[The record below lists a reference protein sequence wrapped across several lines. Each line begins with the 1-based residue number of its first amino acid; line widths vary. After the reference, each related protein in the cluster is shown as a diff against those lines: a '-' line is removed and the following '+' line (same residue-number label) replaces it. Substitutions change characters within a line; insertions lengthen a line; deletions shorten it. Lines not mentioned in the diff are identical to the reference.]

1 MQNNFD
7 KLNEIF
13 GVRKPEE
20 GHEPDSAPETA
31 QTESTEASVPESTA
45 EPKAPAAPEAGAA
58 QNAGTPEGGAPED
71 EPAGDETKVLP
82 SIRGKGVFGGKKRA
96 KEEPVPEESEADEKQ
111 EDSDEDEKRSVN
123 PLKLIDDL
131 IYDRSKHSAEDKTQK
146 PEPVDEDEDEPLEE
160 RDYMPI
166 RTRRDGK
173 TGCLGG
179 LMYFVFVIS
188 LSIILACVGWMAASD
203 VLALN
208 KEYTESTVTLPE
220 SIFTEKEVEEENE
233 DGTVTTKTVKSADI
247 DYVADAL
254 KDAGIIE
261 YKSLFKLF
269 CSVTD
274 ADTKLD
280 PGTYE
285 LNTKC
290 DYNALVL
297 RMQTASISMV
307 ATTIMFPEGYTMQ
320 EIFEK
325 LEAEG
330 ICSVEDLMDAAANYV
345 YDYPFLEWSE
355 TGDASRLEGYL
366 FPDTYEFYQGMQAS
380 SAINKFLLNFH
391 GKLTADMYTQA
402 DNLGISLHE
411 AVIVASMI
419 EAEAANDEERANIAS
434 VIYNRLNQGMPLQID
449 ATVMYA
455 LGEHKEYLTEE
466 DLKVDSP
473 YNTYTNTGLPAGP
486 ICNPGLASINAALN
500 PASTSYLYYALD
512 TETGTHRFFTS
523 YSEFEAFTAT
533 QDYTAG

>member
-1 MQNNFD
+1 MSD
-7 KLNEIF
+7 EEKI
-13 GVRKPEE
+13 RPEE
-20 GHEPDSAPETA
+20 ENHIGRHMAPTPPPAEEPVKAAGVPATPEAPETA
-31 QTESTEASVPESTA
+31 APKAPESAAPKAPET
-45 EPKAPAAPEAGAA
+45 PKAPAAKSAK
-58 QNAGTPEGGAPED
+58 
-71 EPAGDETKVLP
+71 PA
-82 SIRGKGVFGGKKRA
+82 KK
-96 KEEPVPEESEADEKQ
+96 KPV
-111 EDSDEDEKRSVN
+111 RSVRTAR
-123 PLKLIDDL
+123 PEK
-131 IYDRSKHSAEDKTQK
+131 K
-146 PEPVDEDEDEPLEE
+146 PEPEPKKKKAAPQPVEAELDPREAE
-160 RDYMPI
+160 RAYMPI
-166 RTRRDGK
+166 RSRRDGK

-208 KEYTESTVTLPE
+208 KDYTEGTVTLPE
-220 SIFTEKEVEEENE
+220 SIFSEKQIEEENE
-233 DGTVTTKTVKSADI
+233 DGTVTTKTVQSADI
-247 DYVADAL
+247 DYVANVL

-261 YKSLFKLF
+261 YKPLFKLF
-269 CSVTD
+269 CKVTH
-274 ADTKLD
+274 ADRKLD

-307 ATTIMFPEGYTMQ
+307 TTTITFPEGYTMQ
-320 EIFEK
+320 QIFEK
-325 LEAEG
+325 LESEG
-330 ICSVEDLMDAAANYV
+330 ICSVEDLMDAAANYI

-355 TGDASRLEGYL
+355 PGDASRLEGYL
-366 FPDTYEFYQGMQAS
+366 FPDTYEFYQGEQAS

-402 DNLGISLHE
+402 DNLGISLHQ

-419 EAEAANDEERANIAS
+419 EAEAANNDERANIAS

-455 LGEHKEYLTEE
+455 LGEHKEHLTEE
-466 DLKVDSP
+466 DLKVESP

-533 QDYTAG
+533 QDYTGN

>member
-13 GVRKPEE
+13 GVRKPE
-20 GHEPDSAPETA
+20 D
-31 QTESTEASVPESTA
+31 STEAPAVPD
-45 EPKAPAAPEAGAA
+45 AA
-58 QNAGTPEGGAPED
+58 QEPETSGEQVTPEVSPEQNTAA
-71 EPAGDETKVLP
+71 EHELSGEETKILP
-82 SIRGKGVFGGKKRA
+82 SIRSKGIFGGKKRA
-96 KEEPVPEESEADEKQ
+96 QMEREVSDEPEPPVEPDEADQADDEEKHGI
-111 EDSDEDEKRSVN
+111 N
-123 PLKLIDDL
+123 PIKMLDNL
-131 IYDRSKHSAEDKTQK
+131 IYDKSKNKQDDDSDPREPED
-146 PEPVDEDEDEPLEE
+146 DYDDDEPLEE

-166 RTRRDGK
+166 RRRRDGK

-179 LMYFVFVIS
+179 IMYFVFVVS

-208 KEYTESTVTLPE
+208 KEYTEGTVTLPE
-220 SIFTEKEVEEENE
+220 SIFTEKEIEQENE
-233 DGTVTTKTVKSADI
+233 DGTVTTKTVMSADI
-247 DYVADAL
+247 DYVANAL

-261 YKSLFKLF
+261 YKPLFKLF
-269 CSVTD
+269 CSVTN
-274 ADTKLD
+274 ADIKLD

-320 EIFEK
+320 EIFQK
-325 LEAEG
+325 LEDEG

-345 YDYPFLEWSE
+345 YDYSFLDWSE
-355 TGDASRLEGYL
+355 LGDASRLEGYL

-402 DNLGISLHE
+402 SNLNISLHQ
-411 AVIVASMI
+411 AVIIASMI
-419 EAEAANDEERANIAS
+419 ESEAANDEERAIIAS

-466 DLKVDSP
+466 DLQVDSP

-500 PASTSYLYYALD
+500 PASTNYLYYALD
-512 TETGTHRFFTS
+512 TETGTHKFFTS
-523 YSEFEAFTAT
+523 YNEFQAFTAT
-533 QDYTAG
+533 QDYTSN

>member
-13 GVRKPEE
+13 GVKKPEE
-20 GHEPDSAPETA
+20 GRSPETAPETA
-31 QTESTEASVPESTA
+31 ATEPEAAEEPNVVPEGA
-45 EPKAPAAPEAGAA
+45 EPERRAEPESPASPESETQEPGM
-58 QNAGTPEGGAPED
+58 PED
-71 EPAGDETKVLP
+71 ESAGDETKVLP
-82 SIRGKGVFGGKKRA
+82 SIHGKKRA
-96 KEEPVPEESEADEKQ
+96 QKEPEAGERPEA
-111 EDSDEDEKRSVN
+111 SDEGEKHAKN
-123 PLKLIDDL
+123 PIKLIDDL
-131 IYDRSKHSAEDKTQK
+131 IYDRSKHKDEESHEE
-146 PEPVDEDEDEPLEE
+146 PEHVYDEEDEPLEE
-160 RDYMPI
+160 RDYRPI
-166 RTRRDGK
+166 RSRRDGK

-188 LSIILACVGWMAASD
+188 LSVILACVGWMAASD

-208 KEYTESTVTLPE
+208 KDYTEGTVTLPE
-220 SIFTEKEVEEENE
+220 SIFTEKQIEEENE
-233 DGTVTTKTVKSADI
+233 DGTVTTKTVQSADI
-247 DYVADAL
+247 DYVANVL

-261 YKSLFKLF
+261 YKPLFKLF
-269 CSVTD
+269 CSVTH
-274 ADTKLD
+274 ADRKLD

-307 ATTIMFPEGYTMQ
+307 TTTVTFPEGYTMQ
-320 EIFEK
+320 QIFEK

-366 FPDTYEFYQGMQAS
+366 FPDTYEFYQGEQAS

-402 DNLGISLHE
+402 DNLGISLHQ

-419 EAEAANDEERANIAS
+419 EAEAANNDERANIAS

-455 LGEHKEYLTEE
+455 LGEHKEHLTEE
-466 DLKVDSP
+466 DLKVESP

-500 PASTSYLYYALD
+500 PASTNYLYYALD

-533 QDYTAG
+533 QDYTSN

>member
-13 GVRKPEE
+13 GVKKPEE
-20 GHEPDSAPETA
+20 GQSPDSAPEA
-31 QTESTEASVPESTA
+31 AVPEPEKAQETPV
-45 EPKAPAAPEAGAA
+45 EPARKPEPERRDEPEAAETTASEPGAS
-58 QNAGTPEGGAPED
+58 ED

-82 SIRGKGVFGGKKRA
+82 SIRGRGVFGGKKRA
-96 KEEPVPEESEADEKQ
+96 QAEPEPEPEQPEEPEEPEG
-111 EDSDEDEKRSVN
+111 EKRSVN
-123 PLKLIDDL
+123 PIKLIDDL
-131 IYDRSKHSAEDKTQK
+131 IYDRSKHKGEGHEESVH
-146 PEPVDEDEDEPLEE
+146 VDDDEDEPLEE
-160 RDYMPI
+160 RDYKPI
-166 RTRRDGK
+166 RSRRDGK

-188 LSIILACVGWMAASD
+188 LSVILACVGWMAASD

-208 KEYTESTVTLPE
+208 KDYTEGTVTLPE
-220 SIFTEKEVEEENE
+220 SIFSEKEVEEENE
-233 DGTVTTKTVKSADI
+233 DGTVTTKTVQSADL
-247 DYVADAL
+247 DYVANAL

-261 YKSLFKLF
+261 YKPLFKLF
-269 CSVTD
+269 CKVTD
-274 ADTKLD
+274 ADIKLD

-307 ATTIMFPEGYTMQ
+307 TTTVTFPEGYTMQ

-330 ICSVEDLMDAAANYV
+330 ICSVEDLMDAAANYI

-355 TGDASRLEGYL
+355 PGDASRLEGYL
-366 FPDTYEFYQGMQAS
+366 FPDTYEFYQGEQAS

-402 DNLGISLHE
+402 DNLGISLHQ

-419 EAEAANDEERANIAS
+419 ESEAANNDERATIAS

-466 DLKVDSP
+466 DLKVESP
-473 YNTYTNTGLPAGP
+473 YNTYTYTGLPAGP

-533 QDYTAG
+533 QDYTAN

>member
-13 GVRKPEE
+13 GVGKPAEE
-20 GHEPDSAPETA
+20 QAKDAGPETA
-31 QTESTEASVPESTA
+31 APGTE
-45 EPKAPAAPEAGAA
+45 EPAAPAA
-58 QNAGTPEGGAPED
+58 
-71 EPAGDETKVLP
+71 EPASETREPEHGLTDDETKILP
-82 SIRGKGVFGGKKRA
+82 SIRPHGGLFGGRKRA
-96 KEEPVPEESEADEKQ
+96 KEEQDESPEEPEQPEEPAADETPG
-111 EDSDEDEKRSVN
+111 EPEEKEKHTLN
-123 PLKLIDDL
+123 PLKLIDGL
-131 IYDRSKHSAEDKTQK
+131 IYDRSKSHGEEEGEDKSDE
-146 PEPVDEDEDEPLEE
+146 PEDDYDDEPLEP

-166 RTRRDGK
+166 RPRRDGK

-188 LSIILACVGWMAASD
+188 LSVILACLGWMAASD

-208 KEYTESTVTLPE
+208 KEYTEGTVTLPE
-220 SIFTEKEVEEENE
+220 SIFTEKEIEVENE
-233 DGTVTTKTVKSADI
+233 DGTTTTKTVQSADL
-247 DYVADAL
+247 DYVANAL
-254 KDAGIIE
+254 KDAGLIE
-261 YKSLFKLF
+261 YKGLFKFF
-269 CSVTD
+269 CRFTNSD
-274 ADTKLD
+274 IDMD

-307 ATTIMFPEGYTMQ
+307 TTTITFPEGYTMQ
-320 EIFEK
+320 QIFEK

-330 ICSVEDLMDAAANYV
+330 ICSVEDLMEAAATYIYNYS
-345 YDYPFLEWSE
+345 FLDWSE
-355 TGDASRLEGYL
+355 PGEASRLEGYL

-380 SAINKFLLNFH
+380 SAIDKFLLNFH

-402 DNLGISLHE
+402 DNLGISLHQ
-411 AVIVASMI
+411 AVIIASMI
-419 EAEAANDEERANIAS
+419 ESEAANDEERATIAS
-434 VIYNRLNQGMPLQID
+434 VIYNRLAQDMPLQID

-466 DLKVDSP
+466 DLQVDSP
-473 YNTYTNTGLPAGP
+473 YNTYTHTGLPAGP
-486 ICNPGLASINAALN
+486 ISNPGLASINAALN

-512 TETGTHRFFTS
+512 TETGTHKFFTN
-523 YSEFEAFTAT
+523 YNDFQAFTAT

>member
-13 GVRKPEE
+13 GVKKPEE
-20 GHEPDSAPETA
+20 GQSPDSAPETA
-31 QTESTEASVPESTA
+31 APEPEKAHEAPSGQEHEPEQGHKA
-45 EPKAPAAPEAGAA
+45 EPETAG
-58 QNAGTPEGGAPED
+58 NAETDAEPGAGEE

-82 SIRGKGVFGGKKRA
+82 SIHGRGVFGGKKRA
-96 KEEPVPEESEADEKQ
+96 QSEPEPEKSEEPEAEKHA
-111 EDSDEDEKRSVN
+111 VN
-123 PLKLIDDL
+123 PIKLIDDL
-131 IYDRSKHSAEDKTQK
+131 IYDRSKHNGDGHEESYH
-146 PEPVDEDEDEPLEE
+146 VDDDEDEPLEE
-160 RDYMPI
+160 RDYKPI
-166 RTRRDGK
+166 RSRRDGK
-173 TGCLGG
+173 TGCLVG

-208 KEYTESTVTLPE
+208 KDYTEGTVTLPE

-233 DGTVTTKTVKSADI
+233 DGTVTTKTVQSADI
-247 DYVADAL
+247 DYVANVL

-261 YKSLFKLF
+261 YKPLFKLF
-269 CSVTD
+269 CKVTH
-274 ADTKLD
+274 ADRKLD

-307 ATTIMFPEGYTMQ
+307 TTTITFPEGYTMQ
-320 EIFEK
+320 QIFEK
-325 LEAEG
+325 LESEG
-330 ICSVEDLMDAAANYV
+330 ICSVEDLMDAAANYI

-355 TGDASRLEGYL
+355 PGDASRLEGYL
-366 FPDTYEFYQGMQAS
+366 FPDTYEFYQGEQAS

-402 DNLGISLHE
+402 DNLGISLHQ

-419 EAEAANDEERANIAS
+419 EAEAANNDERANIAS

-455 LGEHKEYLTEE
+455 LGEHKEHLTEE
-466 DLKVDSP
+466 DLKVESP

-500 PASTSYLYYALD
+500 PASTNYLYYALD

-533 QDYTAG
+533 QDYTGN

>member
-13 GVRKPEE
+13 GVGKTEPEQKP
-20 GHEPDSAPETA
+20 DTA
-31 QTESTEASVPESTA
+31 A
-45 EPKAPAAPEAGAA
+45 EPEAPAAGAPA
-58 QNAGTPEGGAPED
+58 EEGGQEHGHAD
-71 EPAGDETKVLP
+71 DETKILP
-82 SIRGKGVFGGKKRA
+82 SIKPQGGLFGRKRA
-96 KEEPVPEESEADEKQ
+96 KEEQPEQTGDEQPEEQEEPEPEEK
-111 EDSDEDEKRSVN
+111 SARN
-123 PLKLIDDL
+123 PLKFIDDL
-131 IYDRSKHSAEDKTQK
+131 IYDHSKNKDEGQEGGKDEEPEEDF
-146 PEPVDEDEDEPLEE
+146 EDEPLEE
-160 RDYMPI
+160 RDFMPI
-166 RTRRDGK
+166 RPRRDGK

-188 LSIILACVGWMAASD
+188 LSVILACVGWMAASD

-208 KEYTESTVTLPE
+208 KEYTEGTVTLPE
-220 SIFTEKEVEEENE
+220 SIFTEKEIEVENE
-233 DGTVTTKTVKSADI
+233 DGSVTQKTVMSADL
-247 DYVADAL
+247 DYVANAL
-254 KDAGIIE
+254 KDAGLIE
-261 YKSLFKLF
+261 YKGLFKFF
-269 CSVTD
+269 CRFTD
-274 ADTKLD
+274 ADIDMD

-307 ATTIMFPEGYTMQ
+307 TTTITFPEGYTMQ
-320 EIFEK
+320 QIFEK
-325 LEAEG
+325 LEEEG
-330 ICSVEDLMDAAANYV
+330 ICSVEDLEEAAANYV
-345 YDYPFLEWSE
+345 YNYSFLDWSE
-355 TGDASRLEGYL
+355 PGEASRLEGYL

-402 DNLGISLHE
+402 DNLGISLHQ
-411 AVIVASMI
+411 AVIIASMI
-419 EAEAANDEERANIAS
+419 ESEAANDEERATIAS
-434 VIYNRLNQGMPLQID
+434 VIYNRLAQDMPLQID

-486 ICNPGLASINAALN
+486 ISNPGLASLNAALN

-512 TETGTHRFFTS
+512 TESGTHKFFTN
-523 YSEFEAFTAT
+523 YNDFQAFTAT